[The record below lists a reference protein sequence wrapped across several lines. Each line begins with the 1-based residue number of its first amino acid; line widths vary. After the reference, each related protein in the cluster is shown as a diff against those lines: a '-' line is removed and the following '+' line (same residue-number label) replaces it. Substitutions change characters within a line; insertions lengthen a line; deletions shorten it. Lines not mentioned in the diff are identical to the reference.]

1 MALPKYP
8 KARKNGRNSAP
19 KSHDSASEQTNPE
32 QTNPEQ
38 ATLPSAPSV
47 PAADLDTAPPRAT
60 LRDRFPILQKGILDR
75 DHPKNKW
82 FMLSVLAAGLA
93 IVVLDG
99 TIVSIALPTII
110 RSLHLTITEAQWV
123 TALYSV
129 IFAAILMSTGGLAD
143 RIGRRRTFFIG
154 LVIFLIGSILAGS
167 SISSS
172 ALIISRAIQG
182 IGGAFVLPSTLAS
195 VHTHFDGRERH
206 LAFGVW
212 GAVMSGTAAVGPLL
226 GGLILKYASWQ
237 YIFLINVP
245 IVLFIMLGTALFV
258 PNSKG
263 EAHPL
268 NPTGFDPLGFLL
280 SAIGIAALVFGI
292 IEGPRLG
299 WWTPNTTLKLS
310 HNPLPNFGSISAVPV
325 FMAGGILLIVLF
337 LVWEHFRAKAGKHVI
352 LNLTLFKI
360 PTFTWGNLT
369 AGTIA
374 VGQFCLVF
382 LLPLYLLNCLQV
394 GYLKAGV
401 VLAMMAIGAL
411 TAGAFS
417 RAAAERVSP
426 AGVVII
432 GLAMEVVAVTIMA
445 ATVDAAT
452 SIAVLIILLLIYG
465 VGLGFASA
473 QLTSTVLRDV
483 PVAVSGMGA
492 STQSTVRQLGTATGF
507 ALAGTVLTMSLSSRL
522 PDMLGS
528 FGAPDKIV
536 NQLTNETIASAGS
549 NLQELFM
556 PPFSDF
562 LVLGFADSI
571 AETMW
576 VTVGFLCVGF
586 VAALQVWRVSRKTVR
601 AKDLV

>member
-8 KARKNGRNSAP
+8 SA
-19 KSHDSASEQTNPE
+19 DSAS
-32 QTNPEQ
+32 
-38 ATLPSAPSV
+38 
-47 PAADLDTAPPRAT
+47 AADADNQPQREP
-60 LRDRFPILQKGILDR
+60 LRDRFAFLQAGILDR

-93 IVVLDG
+93 IVILDG

-110 RSLHLTITEAQWV
+110 KSLQLTITEAQWV

-143 RIGRRRTFFIG
+143 RIGRRRNFFIG
-154 LVIFLIGSILAGS
+154 LVIFLIGSVMAGS

-172 ALIISRAIQG
+172 ALIISRGIQG
-182 IGGAFVLPSTLAS
+182 VGGAFVLPSTLSS
-195 VHTHFDGRERH
+195 VHTHFHGRDRH
-206 LAFGVW
+206 LAFGIW

-226 GGLILKYASWQ
+226 GGLILKYATWQ

-245 IVLFIMLGTALFV
+245 IVLFIMLGTGLFV

-263 EAHPL
+263 EPNPL
-268 NPTGFDPLGFLL
+268 NPAGFDPLGFLL
-280 SAIGIAALVFGI
+280 SATGIAALVFGI

-299 WWTPNTTLKLS
+299 WWQPNTTLDLGY
-310 HNPLPNFGSISAVPV
+310 NPIPNVGSISAVP
-325 FMAGGILLIVLF
+325 FFIGGGLLLIILF
-337 LVWEHFRAKAGKHVI
+337 LVWEYFRAKAGKHVI

-360 PTFTWGNLT
+360 PTFSWGNLT

-394 GYLKAGV
+394 GYMTAGV
-401 VLAMMAIGAL
+401 VLAMMAV
-411 TAGAFS
+411 GAFIAGTLS
-417 RAAAERVSP
+417 RAAAERVTP

-432 GLAMEVVAVTIMA
+432 GLALEVIAVTILA

-452 SIAVLIILLLIYG
+452 SIAVLIILLIIYG

-483 PVAVSGMGA
+483 PVEVSGMGA

-507 ALAGTVLTMSLSSRL
+507 ALAGTVLTMSLSRRL
-522 PDMLGS
+522 PDMLNT

-536 NQLTNETIASAGS
+536 TQLTNETIASAGS
-549 NLQELFM
+549 NLQGLFM

-571 AETMW
+571 ADAMW

-586 VAALQVWRVSRKTVR
+586 VAALQVWRVSRT
-601 AKDLV
+601 ATDATEQA